1 MPDDNDAMMTKFIE
15 SVTPK
20 LLEALTAQLEPLV
33 EKQIGGLKEN
43 SQKLLDEVKD
53 AQRERDAAA
62 QKQTDDFTQ
71 LKTLLERGGSPAEIK
86 KSFQPEPIQ
95 ITREQARDVQ
105 LYQRAK
111 AQAAAAGTTLQITEN
126 PS

>member
-1 MPDDNDAMMTKFIE
+1 MSEDNDAMMTKFIE

-53 AQRERDAAA
+53 AKRERDAAA

-71 LKTLLERGGSPAEIK
+71 MKTLLERGGAPADIK
-86 KSFQPEPIQ
+86 KSLQPEPIQ